1 MEGPSFDP
9 AIGHRVRADRALER
23 QIAKLGCD
31 EGQMTCHLQEPYVTA
46 TFEGTRHRMTWAFD
60 GISAVAAAEAMIAL
74 LPDHEF
80 TIPGHLV
87 ATATVTAVDSTP
99 LRLVADVELLLL
111 KESQ

>member
-1 MEGPSFDP
+1 
-9 AIGHRVRADRALER
+9 
-23 QIAKLGCD
+23 
-31 EGQMTCHLQEPYVTA
+31 
-46 TFEGTRHRMTWAFD
+46 
-60 GISAVAAAEAMIAL
+60 MIAL